1 MCQPSGQHGS
11 CATVIGFN
19 SRWLKDWKMVMSS
32 RETGPGSSSTVWIG
46 SEWLAA
52 WSSKF
57 ISLYQ
62 LISAIKCSVQK
73 VHWWLM
79 NCKLAKY
86 AKNSN
91 SCIFRSV
98 YQIYMK
104 FDRQLRPATETWWV
118 VSYGGKTVS
127 VEKVH
132 WWLMN
137 YITDCW
143 HHFGMKAVVV
153 QAGHVDRIWL
163 A

>member
-32 RETGPGSSSTVWIG
+32 CETGPGSSSTVWIG

-137 YITDCW
+137 YILT
-143 HHFGMKAVVV
+143 
-153 QAGHVDRIWL
+153 AGIILVWKQLLYRL
-163 A
+163 AMLIEFD